1 VLLSCYKEGDQMS
14 ASDQITLS
22 ARVLNGLPV
31 YWQEFAKYYAEIGQI
46 VITDSEKPENTG

>member
-1 VLLSCYKEGDQMS
+1 MS

-22 ARVLNGLPV
+22 ARVLNSLPV

-46 VITDSEKPENTG
+46 VITDSEKPENTE